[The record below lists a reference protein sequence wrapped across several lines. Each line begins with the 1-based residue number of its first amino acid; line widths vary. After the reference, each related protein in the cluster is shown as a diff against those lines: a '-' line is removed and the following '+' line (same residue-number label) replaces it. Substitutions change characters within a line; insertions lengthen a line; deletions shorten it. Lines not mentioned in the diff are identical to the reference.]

1 MSEKFRFTKT
11 KIEVLPRALPGKRDE
26 YRDAALPGL
35 WLRVSPAGVKTYAVL
50 ARKKGGALERITI
63 GTADKLI
70 S

>member
-1 MSEKFRFTKT
+1 MSERFRFTKT
-11 KIEVLPRALPGKRDE
+11 KVAALPSAQLGKRDE
-26 YRDAALPGL
+26 YRDESLPGL